1 MCPRYEKPTTLVTN
15 LVFYTILFLE
25 SMNDENF
32 KKYREFTILMSRPE
46 FRMIPKNIQNMAIS
60 HCEKHFH
67 KYGYD

>member
-1 MCPRYEKPTTLVTN
+1 MCPKSEKTTTLVTN
-15 LVFYTILFLE
+15 LAFYTILFLE

-46 FRMIPKNIQNMAIS
+46 FRMLPKNIQNMAIS